1 MPKRILAIDDE
12 EAVRD
17 AFVLA
22 LSEAGYEVE
31 TATNG
36 AEGVE
41 KARRHAPALVFI
53 DLRMPGMDGIAT
65 LRALHRCCPE
75 VPVYIVTAFQPDY
88 LDQLAQAARE
98 GLRFGIASKPLT
110 ADQIRA
116 IATSVFCEQGF
127 RSGHG
132 TAR

>member
-1 MPKRILAIDDE
+1 MTKRILAIDDE

-31 TATNG
+31 TASSG

-41 KARRHAPALVFI
+41 KATRNPPALIFL

-65 LRALHRCCPE
+65 LRELYRCCPK
-75 VPVYIVTAFQPDY
+75 VPVYIVTAFHPDY

-110 ADQIRA
+110 ADQIRS
-116 IATSVFCEQGF
+116 IASALLAGPKIP
-127 RSGHG
+127 G
-132 TAR
+132 